1 MLKALD
7 LITIIIPPALP
18 AAMTIGVV
26 FAQSRLRKAEIFCIS
41 PRSINISGCI
51 NCVCFDKTGTLT
63 EDDLNFSEV
72 VPVAETAAG
81 LRLSAAVH
89 HPVTGLEY
97 GPLMISLAVCH
108 SLTLIEG
115 KIIGDPLDQKM
126 FAATEWILE
135 EPDVNDTTKYD
146 LLAPTVVKPP
156 TDSADKE
163 VGILR
168 QFPFSSSLQRM
179 SVIARQVRGTQF
191 ELYAKGAP
199 EMIQSLCDPRSLP
212 ADFSARLQEYT
223 EKGYRVLGLAYRPL
237 ASMNYSKVQRAAR
250 EDLEKN
256 LTFVGLLVM
265 GNMLKPET
273 THVIETLLMAN
284 IRSVMVTGDNMLV
297 SALSPGKRFS
307 VFYQRLIFSFFGL
320 ADGTERR
327 PRVLHDSALAQGDPP
342 RGRTRAGSA
351 CSGGKRGRG
360 GRADHS
366 LEVRQLDGA
375 HSRHQL

>member
-26 FAQSRLRKAEIFCIS
+26 FAQSRLRKSEIFCIS

-63 EDDLNFSEV
+63 EDDLNFAEV
-72 VPVAETAAG
+72 VPINEAHNKFAT
-81 LRLSAAVH
+81 SVH
-89 HPVTGLEY
+89 NPVNGLEY
-97 GPLMISLAVCH
+97 GPLLISLAVCH
-108 SLTLIEG
+108 SLTLIDG

-146 LLAPTVVKPP
+146 LLAPTVVKPKGS
-156 TDSADKE
+156 DSVDKE

-179 SVIARQVRGTQF
+179 SVIARQVKGTQF

-199 EMIQSLCDPRSLP
+199 EMIQSLCEPKSIPL
-212 ADFSARLQEYT
+212 DFSSRLQEYT

-273 THVIETLLMAN
+273 THVIETLLLAN
-284 IRSVMVTGDNMLV
+284 IRTVMITGDNMLV
-297 SALSPGKRFS
+297 SLKMTLFLFANSNL
-307 VFYQRLIFSFFGL
+307 FYFL
-320 ADGTERR
+320 
-327 PRVLHDSALAQGDPP
+327 
-342 RGRTRAGSA
+342 
-351 CSGGKRGRG
+351 
-360 GRADHS
+360 
-366 LEVRQLDGA
+366 
-375 HSRHQL
+375 